1 MCVRVNSPQCAYCT
15 ESTSGMLQGT
25 KKAEANGEPLSDI
38 LAPRNC
44 VLVHVFWFICQ
55 VHERYRGARA
65 APDPLGIP
73 TIAHNNVKEPF
84 LSEQL

>member
-25 KKAEANGEPLSDI
+25 TAEANGELLSDI
-38 LAPRNC
+38 LAQGT

-65 APDPLGIP
+65 ALDPLGIP
-73 TIAHNNVKEPF
+73 TVAHNNVKEPF

>member
-1 MCVRVNSPQCAYCT
+1 MREGEQSSVCLLYRKHIRDAPRN
-15 ESTSGMLQGT
+15 
-25 KKAEANGEPLSDI
+25 KKAETNGEPLSDI

-44 VLVHVFWFICQ
+44 VLVHVFWFTCQ
-55 VHERYRGARA
+55 VRERYRGARA

-73 TIAHNNVKEPF
+73 TVAHNNVKEPF